1 MNRLI
6 TIIFISSILTSIIS
20 VFNVNAQGDSPHPEP
35 ANGDVV
41 CPPGVYTITPEDCV
55 AYGPALYMTEMSGL
69 GMSFPR
75 RPLPAYPPDPGLGVV
90 PYLYFKVDPKVS
102 LPLYGSLKSAEAHG
116 GGSQYISPGF
126 VYVSYI
132 NHVENDK
139 GHYFMLPSGEW
150 FPGDG
155 SRVGYGNFQ
164 GLIFT
169 STPKNAF
176 GWVRS
181 DADIR
186 NQPSYTG
193 TVIDKKT
200 RFNIVQVYTTQKV
213 KDTDW
218 DLIGPDQWIEG
229 RLVARVI
236 PNTTPPEGVTNGRW
250 IEVNLEE
257 QTLSVY
263 DNSQLVFATLLSS
276 GLDPFFTKPGLFQI
290 YQKKTTETMSGS
302 FEADHSDYYYL
313 EDVPW
318 TMYYDEA
325 RALHGAYWHTYFG
338 YPQSHG
344 CVNLSIGDSHWL
356 FDWAKE
362 GDWVYVHD
370 PSGNTPTDPSL
381 YGAGA
386 P

>member
-1 MNRLI
+1 
-6 TIIFISSILTSIIS
+6 
-20 VFNVNAQGDSPHPEP
+20 
-35 ANGDVV
+35 
-41 CPPGVYTITPEDCV
+41 
-55 AYGPALYMTEMSGL
+55 MTEMAGL
-69 GMSFPR
+69 GMSFPQ

-90 PYLYFKVDPKVS
+90 PYLYFKVDPTMS
-102 LPLYGSLKSAEAHG
+102 LPLYGSLEAAEAHG
-116 GGSQYISPGF
+116 GASQYISPGF

-132 NHVENDK
+132 THVENDK

-181 DADIR
+181 DAEIR

-200 RFNIVQVYTTQKV
+200 RFNIVQVYAAQKV

-218 DLIGPDQWIEG
+218 YLIGPDQWIEG

-257 QTLSVY
+257 QTLAVY

-290 YQKKTTETMSGS
+290 YKKKTTETMSGS

-344 CVNLSIGDSHWL
+344 CVNLSLGDSHWL

>member
-1 MNRLI
+1 MKRLI
-6 TIIFISSILTSIIS
+6 TIIFISSVFTSIIS
-20 VFNVNAQGDSPHPEP
+20 VFNVNAQGDSPHLEP
-35 ANGDVV
+35 ANGEVV
-41 CPPGVYTITPEDCV
+41 CPPGVYTTKPEDCV
-55 AYGPALYMTEMSGL
+55 TYGPASYITEMSAL
-69 GMSFPR
+69 GMSFPQ

-102 LPLYGSLKSAEAHG
+102 LPLYGSLESAEAHG
-116 GGSQYISPGF
+116 GGNQYINPGF

-139 GHYFMLPSGEW
+139 GHYFMLPSGQW

-218 DLIGPDQWIEG
+218 YLIGPDQWIEG

-263 DNSQLVFATLLSS
+263 DNSQLVFATLISS

-302 FEADHSDYYYL
+302 FEANHSDYYYL

>member
-1 MNRLI
+1 MKRLI

-20 VFNVNAQGDSPHPEP
+20 VFNVNAQGDPPHLEP

-55 AYGPALYMTEMSGL
+55 AYGPASYMTEMSAL
-69 GMSFPR
+69 GMSFPQ

-90 PYLYFKVDPKVS
+90 PYLYFKVDPNVS
-102 LPLYGSLKSAEAHG
+102 LPLYGSLESAEAHG
-116 GGSQYISPGF
+116 GGNQYINPGF

-132 NHVENDK
+132 THVENDK
-139 GHYFMLPSGEW
+139 GHYFMLPSGQW

-218 DLIGPDQWIEG
+218 YLIGPDQWIEG

-250 IEVNLEE
+250 IEVNLQE

-263 DNSQLVFATLLSS
+263 DNSQLVFATLISS